1 MVCALRVENFQ
12 NMMMMTDCLHK
23 LRWAVAALCLLGGL
37 TANAVDFVADGL
49 AYNFLNGSTVEVTS
63 TVRIGVDFY
72 VDYSQG
78 PIWECEM
85 WVVDGENY
93 YGLGD
98 RNVYPKG
105 VNYPGLTGA
114 VVIPAQ
120 VEYCGATYTV
130 TRISDYAFAFT
141 DITSV
146 ELPATIT
153 DVGQSAFEACEQLSA
168 VYISDLE
175 AWCRID
181 FTGGEWFGR
190 SSYGDIFSWT
200 QVGGLLSS
208 GNPTEYARH
217 LYLNGKE
224 VTSATVPEGI
234 TRLGYTF
241 QNCINLT
248 EATLPTTVTDL
259 GVYTFAGTG
268 ITRLPLTEAIDRIP
282 DGTFSDC
289 PSLPDTVVIPAN
301 IKFINRSAFS
311 HSPIDCLFLPA
322 TIRLM
327 DTRSFEAT
335 GLRHIFS
342 PAYLAPCTINTLD
355 DPHGGWSAF
364 DEPTYSDAVL
374 HIPPGADYAD
384 RFDETMNEYISGWTW
399 FEHIEEY
406 GDVNGDSRVDVDDL
420 NIVINVILDMNQ
432 EPATVALCDVDGSG
446 HVDVDD
452 LNLLINAILG
462 AD

>member
-1 MVCALRVENFQ
+1 M
-12 NMMMMTDCLHK
+12 
-23 LRWAVAALCLLGGL
+23 
-37 TANAVDFVADGL
+37 
-49 AYNFLNGSTVEVTS
+49 
-63 TVRIGVDFY
+63 
-72 VDYSQG
+72 
-78 PIWECEM
+78 
-85 WVVDGENY
+85 
-93 YGLGD
+93 
-98 RNVYPKG
+98 
-105 VNYPGLTGA
+105 
-114 VVIPAQ
+114 
-120 VEYCGATYTV
+120 
-130 TRISDYAFAFT
+130 
-141 DITSV
+141 
-146 ELPATIT
+146 
-153 DVGQSAFEACEQLSA
+153 
-168 VYISDLE
+168 
-175 AWCRID
+175 
-181 FTGGEWFGR
+181 
-190 SSYGDIFSWT
+190 
-200 QVGGLLSS
+200 SS

-234 TRLGYTF
+234 SRLGYTF
-241 QNCINLT
+241 HNCINLT
-248 EATLPTTVTDL
+248 EVTLPTTVTDL
-259 GVYTFAGTG
+259 GAYTFAGTG

-311 HSPIDCLFLPA
+311 GSPIDCLFLPA

-364 DEPTYSDAVL
+364 DETTYSDAVL

-384 RFDETMNEYISGWTW
+384 RFDEATNEFISGWTW

-406 GDVNGDSRVDVDDL
+406 GVPVTAIAFGQPSLTLAEAASAERAVEFTPSEWVDKRLTWASSNPAVARVEECGLGRCRVSALNSGRAAVTATTTDGTLLTATCVVTVGDAVAGDVNGDGRVDVDDL

-432 EPATVALCDVDGSG
+432 EPATMAFCDVNSDGG
-446 HVDVDD
+446 VDVDD
-452 LNLLINAILG
+452 LNLLINVILSNNSVRG